1 MTNVSKSSL
10 SKNVLQMKF
19 MQRSALQI
27 EKEKS
32 EEEKQKVIDDEHW
45 VLDLPETEQKES
57 KYITETS
64 IAYIEDLQ
72 FGRFSYNGCNPE
84 VEKLMKIY
92 SKDKELEAAATR
104 EAQNSVDDQEMAER
118 YMSLSH
124 TIAKKFAKKRK
135 HGELNESFTK
145 TEEERV
151 SVEEEVPKSL
161 RKKSSK
167 RKFMKP
173 KDD

>member
-1 MTNVSKSSL
+1 MTNVTKSSL

-45 VLDLPETEQKES
+45 VLDLPETEHKES
-57 KYITETS
+57 RYVIERS
-64 IAYIEDLQ
+64 IACIEELQ
-72 FGRFSYNGCNPE
+72 YGRFSFNGCNPE
-84 VEKLMKIY
+84 VEKLMKIH
-92 SKDKELEAAATR
+92 SKDRELEAAATR
-104 EAQNSVDDQEMAER
+104 EAQNSVNDQEMANR
-118 YMSLSH
+118 YLSLSH

-135 HGELNESFTK
+135 HAEIDESFDK
-145 TEEERV
+145 ANDSMDIEEEI
-151 SVEEEVPKSL
+151 PKSQ
-161 RKKSSK
+161 KKKPSK

-173 KDD
+173 KDE